1 MQLNFFCLAFKN
13 YDPETFV
20 EMQQSPGFAVQ
31 LKLQQLQL
39 QLQQPQQQQLQQP
52 QQQQLQQQSQ
62 QQNVEV
68 ATKLA

>member
-1 MQLNFFCLAFKN
+1 
-13 YDPETFV
+13 
-20 EMQQSPGFAVQ
+20 MQQSPGFAVQ

-68 ATKLA
+68 ATNLILIHGKKNPKNQSLILGFRK